1 MALEEKSNRYLYLYR
16 GNKRMKEEKDNEM
29 KAREII
35 SMMVNSLS
43 TDVVISKKPGD
54 NYSLS
59 GLTGISIVDLYII
72 FNGLKI
78 QLETMKP
85 LFKGKKELKE
95 CMSGLICTIIDEI
108 YEEKEEENA

>member
-29 KAREII
+29 KAREAI
-35 SMMVNSLS
+35 SMMVDSLS

-54 NYSLS
+54 DYSLS
-59 GLTGISIVDLYII
+59 GLTGISIIDLYII
-72 FNGLKI
+72 LQGLNI
-78 QLETMKP
+78 ELETMKS
-85 LFKGKKELKE
+85 LFKGKESMKE
-95 CMSGLICTIIDEI
+95 CIRVLIYDIIDEI

>member
-1 MALEEKSNRYLYLYR
+1 
-16 GNKRMKEEKDNEM
+16 MKEEKDNEM
-29 KAREII
+29 KAREVI
-35 SMMVNSLS
+35 SMMVDSLS

-72 FNGLKI
+72 FQGLNI
-78 QLETMKP
+78 ELETMKP

-95 CMSGLICTIIDEI
+95 CISGLICDIIDEI
-108 YEEKEEENA
+108 YEEKGEENA